1 MLLFHSCILIV
12 PDTGTRLQCSR
23 FFLEKFLIPMG
34 TRKRPDDKKVEKM
47 KASTKIQGF
56 KLVSGEKS
64 RGLELK
70 IQLYNRYVL
79 CECYVD
85 IKFTKY
91 HNSLVCHYFRTCN
104 FSYPHIITTA
114 QTNSFPLLNF
124 YHHKTP
130 LIYLICVY
138 MQIWNTIM
146 MF

>member
-12 PDTGTRLQCSR
+12 PDPGTRLQCSR

-34 TRKRPDDKKVEKM
+34 TRKRQDDKKVEKM

-56 KLVSGEKS
+56 KPLFFGEKS
-64 RGLELK
+64 RGLEWK
-70 IQLYNRYVL
+70 IQLYNIFFARVML
-79 CECYVD
+79 
-85 IKFTKY
+85 ISSLGTKY

-130 LIYLICVY
+130 IIYLICVY
-138 MQIWNTIM
+138 
-146 MF
+146 